1 LVRLAALLAVA
12 GLAGA
17 ACAPATNPPDV
28 PLQQGGAI
36 QVSVVDSLYDAG
48 RSASVRLDQSG
59 APAVSYLLYQPVLT
73 KGQIP
78 PAVKPGDPQPPA
90 VILATLAKG
99 IWTRTSVTPQKT
111 NPAEGDAPEIA
122 NANGQAVAGVTTS
135 LAIDAQGK
143 HHVAW
148 ATPKGL
154 FYSTDAGGSFGAPDR
169 VAGSPSF
176 TGSVAVAA
184 DGTVW
189 ISFYSTGAL
198 KVAHGRAGAWTV
210 DTVQPN
216 SGPAAAPAT
225 VTAIAVGGNGD
236 PVVAFG
242 DHGTTGVARRAGG
255 KWTIEKVPGA
265 GGYGA
270 SLALD
275 KSANP
280 DVAYY
285 DAAGGVHLAQSKAGA
300 WKVDD
305 LGSSPGKGGTSDPR
319 WSTGL
324 ALDDK
329 GVHYVTWADTAAGRI
344 VAAADR
350 NGTFGV
356 RPVQGSQGG
365 TNPSIAV
372 SADGQKQAV
381 AWFDSVNANLEVAT
395 SSEGSLA
402 LAFPLPTLQ
411 QPTGSPQPTS
421 SGGPPACQPSGTTL
435 KVTAKNTAFDTNCL
449 AAPAE
454 KAFTVDFDNQDAGTP
469 HNFEIY
475 TDSSTTKRLGGAT
488 SAGDFITGPATTSYK
503 VDALPAGTYYFQCDI
518 HPTQMFGTFVVAKG

>member
-1 LVRLAALLAVA
+1 MGPYRMSAALPRPLRSRALVRLAALLAVA

-122 NANGQAVAGVTTS
+122 NANGQAV
-135 LAIDAQGK
+135 
-143 HHVAW
+143 
-148 ATPKGL
+148 
-154 FYSTDAGGSFGAPDR
+154 
-169 VAGSPSF
+169 
-176 TGSVAVAA
+176 
-184 DGTVW
+184 
-189 ISFYSTGAL
+189 
-198 KVAHGRAGAWTV
+198 
-210 DTVQPN
+210 
-216 SGPAAAPAT
+216 
-225 VTAIAVGGNGD
+225 
-236 PVVAFG
+236 G

-372 SADGQKQAV
+372 SADGQ
-381 AWFDSVNANLEVAT
+381 
-395 SSEGSLA
+395 
-402 LAFPLPTLQ
+402 
-411 QPTGSPQPTS
+411 
-421 SGGPPACQPSGTTL
+421 
-435 KVTAKNTAFDTNCL
+435 
-449 AAPAE
+449 
-454 KAFTVDFDNQDAGTP
+454 
-469 HNFEIY
+469 
-475 TDSSTTKRLGGAT
+475 
-488 SAGDFITGPATTSYK
+488 
-503 VDALPAGTYYFQCDI
+503 
-518 HPTQMFGTFVVAKG
+518 